1 MTEKEFKEMVIK
13 RWGLAY
19 WQGLED
25 QVDDAIKTG
34 TDVKKKDTLLT

>member
-25 QVDDAIKTG
+25 QVDDAIETE